1 MYTYIYVYNLN
12 EKTMPL
18 CTMPFVFRSDRVCV
32 PVRKPSI
39 LMFSLYNARSSYFLF
54 LPFLSIAGRL
64 KSAKLIIKR
73 RGRKSVRS
81 LKEREKE
88 NKSRIICR
96 KSVVREFER
105 FEIQARIESKL
116 TSPCSGKWIKG
127 SPSDR

>member
-1 MYTYIYVYNLN
+1 MCIHVYMYIYVYNLN

-73 RGRKSVRS
+73 RGRRERKSEVRS

-88 NKSRIICR
+88 TSR
-96 KSVVREFER
+96 
-105 FEIQARIESKL
+105 
-116 TSPCSGKWIKG
+116 G
-127 SPSDR
+127 

>member
-1 MYTYIYVYNLN
+1 MYTCVYVYIYVYNLN

-18 CTMPFVFRSDRVCV
+18 CTMPFVFRSDRVYV

-39 LMFSLYNARSSYFLF
+39 LMFSLYNARSSYLLF

-73 RGRKSVRS
+73 RGRRGRKSEVRS

-88 NKSRIICR
+88 TSR
-96 KSVVREFER
+96 
-105 FEIQARIESKL
+105 
-116 TSPCSGKWIKG
+116 G
-127 SPSDR
+127 